1 MNNTLFTA
9 ETAPEK
15 SRPILE
21 GVQKKLGFVPNILGG
36 IAVAPATL
44 QAYVGLSGAF
54 AQTSL
59 SPTEQQV
66 VALSISRVNG
76 CDYCM
81 AAHTTAAKGAGVAQ
95 DALDAVRNNTAL
107 EPKLEA
113 LRTFALRMQET
124 KGHLEAGELDAFLG
138 AGYTEAQAY
147 EVIVGI
153 ALKVITNLSNRL
165 LNTPV
170 DAAFAANAWEKPA
183 CDTTCGCDA

>member
-1 MNNTLFTA
+1 MNNTIFTA

-54 AQTSL
+54 GQTSL

-95 DALDAVRNNTAL
+95 DVLDTVRNNTTL

-153 ALKVITNLSNRL
+153 ALKVITNYSNRL

-183 CDTTCGCDA
+183 CETACGCSA